1 MSNIVLLKVAS
12 EAEGWRDISPCMQRK
27 ETALRISLLVL
38 TLLTLIATAISI
50 YYCLPGVID
59 GYAMSGAL
67 MFASCL
73 IGFLVAGS
81 LFSGFICIDFEKCK
95 RGFSPKFK
103 KPGVIE
109 KHFKFLTTKSLH
121 AIYEKYDHH
130 HGGLGPLVRI
140 GLLTKDEGERLR
152 SIFNEI
158 KSLKTTS
165 NKDLVKD
172 EIQAQWREIGQL
184 EIKKLNLQEELC

>member
-1 MSNIVLLKVAS
+1 MSSIVLLKVTS
-12 EAEGWRDISPCMQRK
+12 EAEGWRDISPCMQRSEK
-27 ETALRISLLVL
+27 ALRITLVVLGILVL
-38 TLLTLIATAISI
+38 AAMAVSI
-50 YYCLPGVID
+50 YFCALGVVD
-59 GYAMSGAL
+59 GYAMAGAL
-67 MFASCL
+67 MFAACL
-73 IGFLVAGS
+73 IGCMFAVP
-81 LFSGFICIDFEKCK
+81 LFTGAILIDFEKCK

-103 KPGVIE
+103 KPGVVE
-109 KHFKFLTTKSLH
+109 EHFKFLTTQPPN